1 MIPKVLLFEL
11 SADGHYPN
19 YVRYLVE
26 GWNSRRGHLVVV
38 VSQRFAERH
47 GAWIMPERPGVSWQ
61 VLSPAETQMLAP
73 RRYPWQRIRR
83 AFQEWELLDRYIRRL
98 GADHCLLP
106 YLDSRR
112 WPLLFRQSLSCG
124 LTAIYFR
131 PSFHYDRL
139 QGQPSRWQ
147 YRLERCMVKQ
157 MLHHPAL
164 KTVLCLDG
172 SALVPLAGL
181 NPQVQVNY
189 LPDPVAAVRA
199 TPQQVET
206 LRQRLKVEPGRRVL
220 LFFGAIHRR
229 KGIYPLLRALRS
241 IGAEAG
247 QQLCLVLAGEI
258 DPLDAQ
264 RVQRRLQQLPHSI
277 QIICQDQYLAESDL
291 PAYFQMADLVLALYQ
306 HHVGMSGVLLRA
318 AVAGRPL
325 LCDRHGLI
333 GDLTERYQLGQVV
346 DATNPHEI
354 ARILVR
360 WLQSPRL
367 SCCQQSMQEF
377 AWLHRDSQFASILL
391 ESIFATGGL
400 TPVAQKISQ
409 PAPAASLG

>member
-11 SADGHYPN
+11 SADGHYPS

-26 GWNSRRGHLVVV
+26 GWNSRRGELVVV
-38 VSQRFAERH
+38 VSQRFVEKH
-47 GAWIMPERPGVSWQ
+47 GAWIAPGRAGVSWQ

-73 RRYPWQRIRR
+73 RCYPWQRFRR
-83 AFQEWELLDRYIRRL
+83 AFQEWDLLDRYIRRL

-112 WPLLFRQSLSCG
+112 WPLLFRQPLSCD

-131 PSFHYDRL
+131 PSFHYDRM
-139 QGQPSRWQ
+139 QGRSSRWQ
-147 YRLERCMVKQ
+147 YRLERFMVKR

-172 SALVPLAGL
+172 SAVVPLTGL
-181 NPQVQVNY
+181 NPKIQVNY

-199 TPQQVET
+199 TPQHVNT

-229 KGIYPLLRALRS
+229 KGIYPLLQALRS
-241 IGAEAG
+241 MGAEAG

-258 DPLDAQ
+258 DPLEAQ
-264 RVQRRLQQLPHSI
+264 TVQKRLQELPAQI
-277 QIICQDQYLAESDL
+277 QIICQDQYLAEADL

-306 HHVGMSGVLLRA
+306 RHVGMSGVLLRA
-318 AVAGRPL
+318 AVAGRPV

-333 GDLTERYQLGQVV
+333 GNLTERYQLGQVV
-346 DATNPHEI
+346 DATNPKEI
-354 ARILVR
+354 ARMLSRWVR
-360 WLQSPRL
+360 SPQHL
-367 SCCQQSMQEF
+367 PYCQQSMQEF
-377 AWLHRDSQFASILL
+377 AWLHRDSQFVSALL
-391 ESIFATGGL
+391 ESVFAADL
-400 TPVAQKISQ
+400 APVLQKISQ

>member
-11 SADGHYPN
+11 SADGHYPS

-26 GWNSRRGHLVVV
+26 GWNSRRGELVVV

-47 GAWIMPERPGVSWQ
+47 GDWMRPERAGVSWQ
-61 VLSPAETQMLAP
+61 VLSPAETQLLNP
-73 RRYPWQRIRR
+73 RRYPWQRVLR
-83 AFQEWELLDRYIRRL
+83 ACQEWDLLDRYIRRL

-112 WPLLFRQSLSCG
+112 WPLLLRQPLSCD

-147 YRLERCMVKQ
+147 YRLERLMVKR
-157 MLHHPAL
+157 MIHHPAL
-164 KTVLCLDG
+164 KTLLCLDG
-172 SALVPLAGL
+172 SAVVPLAAL
-181 NPQVQVNY
+181 NPQIQVDY
-189 LPDPVAAVRA
+189 LPDPVAMVRA

-229 KGIYPLLRALRS
+229 KGIYPLLQALRS
-241 IGAEAG
+241 MGAEAS

-264 RVQRRLQQLPHSI
+264 MVQKCLQQLPRHI
-277 QIICQDQYLAESDL
+277 QIIRQDQYLAEADL
-291 PAYFQMADLVLALYQ
+291 AAYFQMADLVLALYQ

-318 AVAGRPL
+318 AVAGRPV
-325 LCDRHGLI
+325 LCDRYGLI
-333 GDLTERYQLGQVV
+333 GNLTERYQLGQVV
-346 DATNPHEI
+346 DATNPDQI
-354 ARILVR
+354 ARLLSRWVR
-360 WLQSPRL
+360 SPQHL
-367 SCCQQSMQEF
+367 PYCLQSMQEF
-377 AWLHRDSQFASILL
+377 AWLHRDSQFASVLL
-391 ESIFATGGL
+391 ESIFGAGL
-400 TPVAQKISQ
+400 VPVSQKISQ

>member
-11 SADGHYPN
+11 SADGHYPS
-19 YVRYLVE
+19 YVRYLVD
-26 GWNSRRGHLVVV
+26 GWNSRRGDLVVV
-38 VSQRFAERH
+38 VSQWFAERH
-47 GAWIMPERPGVSWQ
+47 GGWMAEARAGVSWQ
-61 VLSPAETQMLAP
+61 VLSHGETQLLTP
-73 RRYPWQRIRR
+73 RRYPWQRVRR
-83 AFQEWELLDRYIRRL
+83 ACQEWNLLDRYIRRL

-112 WPLLFRQSLSCG
+112 WPLLLRQPLSCG

-147 YRLERCMVKQ
+147 YRLEQAMVKR
-157 MLHHPAL
+157 MVRHPAL
-164 KTVLCLDG
+164 KTLLCLDG
-172 SALVPLAGL
+172 SAVVPLAAL
-181 NPQVQVNY
+181 NPQVQVDY

-199 TPQQVET
+199 TPPQVEA
-206 LRQRLKVEPGRRVL
+206 LRQRLNVDPGRRVL

-229 KGIYPLLRALRS
+229 KGIYPLLQALGS
-241 IGAEAG
+241 IGPETA

-258 DPLDAQ
+258 DPQDAQ
-264 RVQRRLQQLPHSI
+264 TVQKRLQELPHQI
-277 QIICQDQYLAESDL
+277 QIIRQDQYLAESDL

-318 AVAGRPL
+318 AVAGRPV

-333 GDLTERYQLGQVV
+333 GNLTERYQLGQVV
-346 DATNPHEI
+346 DATNPAQI
-354 ARILVR
+354 ARALSRWVR
-360 WLQSPRL
+360 SPQQL
-367 SCCQQSMQEF
+367 PYCLQSMQQF
-377 AWLHRDSQFASILL
+377 AWLHRDSQFASVLL
-391 ESIFATGGL
+391 ESIFASGF
-400 TPVAQKISQ
+400 TPASQKISQ

>member
-11 SADGHYPN
+11 SADGHYPS

-26 GWNSRRGHLVVV
+26 GWNSRRGELVVV

-47 GAWIMPERPGVSWQ
+47 GEWMGPERAGVSWQ
-61 VLSPAETQMLAP
+61 VLSLAETQLLKP
-73 RRYPWQRIRR
+73 RRYPWQRVLR
-83 AFQEWELLDRYIRRL
+83 ACQEWDLLDRYIRRL

-112 WPLLFRQSLSCG
+112 WPLLLRQPLSCG

-147 YRLERCMVKQ
+147 YRLERLIVKR

-164 KTVLCLDG
+164 KTLLCLDG
-172 SALVPLAGL
+172 SAVVPLATL
-181 NPQVQVNY
+181 NPQVQVAY
-189 LPDPVAAVRA
+189 LPDPISAVRA

-229 KGIYPLLRALRS
+229 KGIYPLLQALRS
-241 IGAEAG
+241 MGAATS

-264 RVQRRLQQLPHSI
+264 AVQKRLQALPSQI
-277 QIICQDQYLAESDL
+277 QVIRQDQYLAESDL
-291 PAYFQMADLVLALYQ
+291 AAYFQMADLVLALYQ

-318 AVAGRPL
+318 AVAGRPV

-333 GDLTERYQLGQVV
+333 GHLTERYQLGQVV
-346 DATNPHEI
+346 DATNPKEI
-354 ARILVR
+354 AR
-360 WLQSPRL
+360 WLSGWLRSSRL
-367 SCCQQSMQEF
+367 PYCLESMQQF
-377 AWLHRDSQFASILL
+377 AWLHRDSQFAATLL
-391 ESIFATGGL
+391 ESMF
-400 TPVAQKISQ
+400 VADLVPASQKLSQ